1 MKNNPS
7 PKDLIKTGTQFA
19 YPTSWPRW
27 EVIHIM
33 IIQFNYKIGVEIGVN
48 NGENMFSLLD
58 KGNKKLKMYG
68 VDPYKVQKENCLYE
82 QNINQEYDDESLA
95 MLKKQVLKEVLK
107 FPNLEMIIDRSDNAS
122 KQFDKN
128 SIDFVFIDGDHSYE
142 SVKNDINC
150 WAPIVQ
156 EDGLIMGHDYNWGDV
171 ARAVG
176 EYFTEVWILPDN
188 VWAASKIWLRNDREN
203 INRQKK

>member
-1 MKNNPS
+1 MNNLPS
-7 PKDLIKTGTQFA
+7 PKDLISTGAQFA

-27 EVIHIM
+27 EVINIQCV
-33 IIQFNYKIGVEIGVN
+33 QFNYKIGVEIGVN

-68 VDPYKVQKENCLYE
+68 VDPYKVQPDNTLYE
-82 QNINQEYDDESLA
+82 QHIDQEYNDESLS
-95 MLKKQVLKEVLK
+95 MLKKQVLKEALK

-122 KQFDKN
+122 KQFDKE

-150 WAPIVQ
+150 WTPIVQ

-176 EYFTEVWILPDN
+176 ESFTEVWLWPDN
-188 VWAASKIWLRNDREN
+188 IWAASKVWLRDDRKN
-203 INRQKK
+203 FDR

>member
-7 PKDLIKTGTQFA
+7 PKDLIGNGTKFA

-27 EVIHIM
+27 EIIN
-33 IIQFNYKIGVEIGVN
+33 ILCIQFNYKIGVEIGVN
-48 NGENMFSLLD
+48 NGENLFSLLD
-58 KGNKKLKMYG
+58 KDNKKLKMYG
-68 VDPYKVQKENCLYE
+68 VDPYKVQEENVLYE
-82 QNINQEYDDESLA
+82 KNIDEKYNDESLA
-95 MLKKQVLKEVLK
+95 VLKKQVLKEALK

-122 KQFDKN
+122 KLFDKE

-142 SVKNDINC
+142 SVKTDINC

-156 EDGLIMGHDYNWGDV
+156 EDGLIMGHDYNWGNV

-176 EYFTEVWILPDN
+176 ECFTEVWIFPDN
-188 VWAASKIWLRNDREN
+188 VWAASKVWLRND
-203 INRQKK
+203 